1 MRCTYD
7 FTCTGET
14 FGILKKHNRNKKEE
28 EDQLF
33 EFFPLQV
40 DENGVVIEDEEP
52 GEEDFEVSEVQ
63 ETEMGLMDDYMTPEA
78 AYLAKLEGNQI
89 GVYRTFGV
97 YDWEA
102 LNILWEKRV
111 TIYKKNLFSPK
122 QEKRINVNWG

>member
-1 MRCTYD
+1 MEDINMNNILLYDEPRFQMRCTYD

-52 GEEDFEVSEVQ
+52 
-63 ETEMGLMDDYMTPEA
+63 
-78 AYLAKLEGNQI
+78 
-89 GVYRTFGV
+89 
-97 YDWEA
+97 
-102 LNILWEKRV
+102 
-111 TIYKKNLFSPK
+111 
-122 QEKRINVNWG
+122 